1 MKKILIAEDNPD
13 NRDFLCQALEDCDY
27 EVVCTVD
34 GAQAIEQVR
43 CCRPDLILMDL
54 SMPVLDGWEA
64 ARRLKADPELR
75 AIPIIALSAH
85 AMVGDD
91 ARALQA
97 GCNDYL
103 SKPISPA
110 RLLLKLEE
118 WLGCRD
124 PLP

>member
-13 NRDFLCQALEDCDY
+13 NREFLCQVLEDCGC
-27 EVVCTVD
+27 EVVIAVD
-34 GAQAIEQVR
+34 GEEAIAQAL

-64 ARRLKADPELR
+64 ARRIKADSRLR
-75 AIPIIALSAH
+75 YIPLIALSAH

-97 GCNDYL
+97 GCDDYL

>member
-13 NRDFLCQALEDCDY
+13 NRDFLCQALEDCGC
-27 EVVCTVD
+27 EVLLATD
-34 GAQAIEQVR
+34 GAQAIVQAR
-43 CCRPDLILMDL
+43 HCHPDLILMDL

-64 ARRLKADPELR
+64 ARQLKADPELR

-97 GCNDYL
+97 GCDDYL

-110 RLLLKLEE
+110 RLRLKLDE

-124 PLP
+124 AQP

>member
-13 NRDFLCQALEDCDY
+13 NREFLCQALEDCDY
-27 EVVCTVD
+27 QVICTVD
-34 GAQAIEQVR
+34 GAQAIVQARR
-43 CCRPDLILMDL
+43 CHPDLILMDL

-64 ARRLKADPELR
+64 ARQLKADPELR

-97 GCNDYL
+97 GCDDYL

-110 RLLLKLEE
+110 RLLLKLDE

-124 PLP
+124 SQP

>member
-13 NRDFLCQALEDCDY
+13 NRDFLCQALEDYDC
-27 EVVCTVD
+27 EVIIALD
-34 GAQAIEQVR
+34 GQQAIEQALH
-43 CCRPDLILMDL
+43 CHPDLILMDL
-54 SMPVLDGWEA
+54 SMPVLSGWEA
-64 ARRLKADPELR
+64 ARRLKADSRLR
-75 AIPIIALSAH
+75 CIPLIALSAH

-97 GCNDYL
+97 GCDDYL

-118 WLGCRD
+118 WLGCKDQHR
-124 PLP
+124 

>member
-13 NRDFLCQALEDCDY
+13 NRDFLCQALEESGC
-27 EVVCTVD
+27 EVILAVD
-34 GAQAIEQVR
+34 GAQAIEQALH
-43 CCRPDLILMDL
+43 CHPDLILMDL
-54 SMPVLDGWEA
+54 SMPVLSGWEA
-64 ARRLKADPELR
+64 ARRLKADSRLR
-75 AIPIIALSAH
+75 YIPIIALSAH

-97 GCNDYL
+97 GCDDYL

-124 PLP
+124 PQP

>member
-13 NRDFLCQALEDCDY
+13 NRDFLCQALEDSGC
-27 EVVCTVD
+27 EVIIAVD
-34 GAQAIEQVR
+34 GAQAIEQAR
-43 CCRPDLILMDL
+43 CCHPDLILMDL

-64 ARRLKADPELR
+64 ARRLKADPR
-75 AIPIIALSAH
+75 MRYIPIIALSAH

-97 GCNDYL
+97 GCDDYL

-110 RLLLKLEE
+110 RLLLKVEE

-124 PLP
+124 SHP